1 MIFDD
6 LNDDNFLMYA
16 MKEYNDIQ
24 CTDIEEFYDD
34 LKKIKYIKRLF
45 NIYKNN
51 GQLKERLILNHLI
64 VFYNVFPLQSGTRIL
79 FYKIERDFWPMLK
92 TFLVFLDRMPE
103 TIDSIRGEM
112 IFDDLNEGNFLMYS
126 MKEYNNIQCVDIE
139 EFYDDLKKIK
149 YIKRLFNIYLNDG
162 QLKERLILNHLIV
175 FYNVFPIQA
184 GTRILFY
191 KIEEQF
197 WPMLKTFLIFLDRMP
212 DKIESIRGKTILAT
226 DIKLDDGIVTRLRTI
241 KV

>member
-16 MKEYNDIQ
+16 MREYNNMQ
-24 CTDIEEFYDD
+24 CTDVEEFYDD

-45 NIYKNN
+45 NIYKNT

-64 VFYNVFPLQSGTRIL
+64 VFYNVFS
-79 FYKIERDFWPMLK
+79 
-92 TFLVFLDRMPE
+92 V
-103 TIDSIRGEM
+103 
-112 IFDDLNEGNFLMYS
+112 
-126 MKEYNNIQCVDIE
+126 
-139 EFYDDLKKIK
+139 
-149 YIKRLFNIYLNDG
+149 
-162 QLKERLILNHLIV
+162 
-175 FYNVFPIQA
+175 QA

-191 KIEEQF
+191 KIEKDF

-212 DKIESIRGKTILAT
+212 EKIDSIRGETIRAS
-226 DIKLDDGIVTRLRTI
+226 DIQLDDGIVTRLRSI

>member
-1 MIFDD
+1 MAKEKTVTADEFRAERDKLEKDRSMLNERLQALNAEREKTMQQLVMTAGALQTVNAFIDRIDPELILKMRSICLQVIRMKFDD
-6 LNDDNFLMYA
+6 LTEESFLMFA
-16 MKEYNDIQ
+16 MREYNNMQ

-45 NIYKNN
+45 NIYKN
-51 GQLKERLILNHLI
+51 
-64 VFYNVFPLQSGTRIL
+64 
-79 FYKIERDFWPMLK
+79 
-92 TFLVFLDRMPE
+92 
-103 TIDSIRGEM
+103 
-112 IFDDLNEGNFLMYS
+112 
-126 MKEYNNIQCVDIE
+126 
-139 EFYDDLKKIK
+139 
-149 YIKRLFNIYLNDG
+149 DG
-162 QLKERLILNHLIV
+162 QLKERLILNHLITW
-175 FYNVFPIQA
+175 YNVFPVQA

-212 DKIESIRGKTILAT
+212 DKIESIRGKTILST

>member
-6 LNDDNFLMYA
+6 LNDDNFLMFA

-45 NIYKNN
+45 NIYINT

-64 VFYNVFPLQSGTRIL
+64 VFYNVFP
-79 FYKIERDFWPMLK
+79 
-92 TFLVFLDRMPE
+92 V
-103 TIDSIRGEM
+103 
-112 IFDDLNEGNFLMYS
+112 
-126 MKEYNNIQCVDIE
+126 
-139 EFYDDLKKIK
+139 
-149 YIKRLFNIYLNDG
+149 
-162 QLKERLILNHLIV
+162 
-175 FYNVFPIQA
+175 QA

-191 KIEEQF
+191 KIEKDF

-212 DKIESIRGKTILAT
+212 ETVESIRGETLRST
-226 DIKLDDGIVTRLRTI
+226 DIQLDDGIVTRLRTI

>member
-1 MIFDD
+1 
-6 LNDDNFLMYA
+6 
-16 MKEYNDIQ
+16 MK
-24 CTDIEEFYDD
+24 
-34 LKKIKYIKRLF
+34 
-45 NIYKNN
+45 
-51 GQLKERLILNHLI
+51 
-64 VFYNVFPLQSGTRIL
+64 
-79 FYKIERDFWPMLK
+79 
-92 TFLVFLDRMPE
+92 
-103 TIDSIRGEM
+103 
-112 IFDDLNEGNFLMYS
+112 FDDLNEGTFLMYS

-139 EFYDDLKKIK
+139 EYYDDLKKIK

-191 KIEEQF
+191 KIEEHF
-197 WPMLKTFLIFLDRMP
+197 WPMLKTFLIFLERMP
-212 DKIESIRGKTILAT
+212 DKIESIRGKTILST

>member
-16 MKEYNDIQ
+16 MREYNNMQ

-45 NIYKNN
+45 NIYKNT

-64 VFYNVFPLQSGTRIL
+64 VFYNVFS
-79 FYKIERDFWPMLK
+79 
-92 TFLVFLDRMPE
+92 V
-103 TIDSIRGEM
+103 
-112 IFDDLNEGNFLMYS
+112 
-126 MKEYNNIQCVDIE
+126 
-139 EFYDDLKKIK
+139 
-149 YIKRLFNIYLNDG
+149 
-162 QLKERLILNHLIV
+162 
-175 FYNVFPIQA
+175 QA

-191 KIEEQF
+191 KIEKDF

-212 DKIESIRGKTILAT
+212 EKIDSIRGETVRASDIL
-226 DIKLDDGIVTRLRTI
+226 LDDGIITRLRSI

>member
-6 LNDDNFLMYA
+6 ITDDNFLMFA

-45 NIYKNN
+45 NIYKNT

-64 VFYNVFPLQSGTRIL
+64 VFYNVFPV
-79 FYKIERDFWPMLK
+79 Y
-92 TFLVFLDRMPE
+92 
-103 TIDSIRGEM
+103 
-112 IFDDLNEGNFLMYS
+112 
-126 MKEYNNIQCVDIE
+126 
-139 EFYDDLKKIK
+139 
-149 YIKRLFNIYLNDG
+149 
-162 QLKERLILNHLIV
+162 
-175 FYNVFPIQA
+175 A

-191 KIEEQF
+191 KIEEHF

-212 DKIESIRGKTILAT
+212 DKIESIRGKTVLST
-226 DIKLDDGIVTRLRTI
+226 DIKMDDGIITRLRTI
-241 KV
+241 KA

>member
-1 MIFDD
+1 
-6 LNDDNFLMYA
+6 
-16 MKEYNDIQ
+16 MK
-24 CTDIEEFYDD
+24 
-34 LKKIKYIKRLF
+34 
-45 NIYKNN
+45 
-51 GQLKERLILNHLI
+51 
-64 VFYNVFPLQSGTRIL
+64 
-79 FYKIERDFWPMLK
+79 
-92 TFLVFLDRMPE
+92 
-103 TIDSIRGEM
+103 
-112 IFDDLNEGNFLMYS
+112 FDDLNEGNFLMFS
-126 MKEYNNIQCVDIE
+126 MKEYNNIQCIDIE

-162 QLKERLILNHLIV
+162 LLKERLILNHLIV
-175 FYNVFPIQA
+175 FYNVFSIQA

-212 DKIESIRGKTILAT
+212 DKIESIRGEIILST

>member
-6 LNDDNFLMYA
+6 LNDDNFLMFA

-64 VFYNVFPLQSGTRIL
+64 IFYNVFS
-79 FYKIERDFWPMLK
+79 
-92 TFLVFLDRMPE
+92 V
-103 TIDSIRGEM
+103 
-112 IFDDLNEGNFLMYS
+112 
-126 MKEYNNIQCVDIE
+126 
-139 EFYDDLKKIK
+139 
-149 YIKRLFNIYLNDG
+149 
-162 QLKERLILNHLIV
+162 
-175 FYNVFPIQA
+175 QA

-191 KIEEQF
+191 KIEKDF

-212 DKIESIRGKTILAT
+212 EKIDSIRGETIRAS
-226 DIKLDDGIVTRLRTI
+226 DIQLDDGIVTRLRSI

>member
-16 MKEYNDIQ
+16 MKEYNDVQ

-64 VFYNVFPLQSGTRIL
+64 VFYNVFS
-79 FYKIERDFWPMLK
+79 
-92 TFLVFLDRMPE
+92 V
-103 TIDSIRGEM
+103 
-112 IFDDLNEGNFLMYS
+112 
-126 MKEYNNIQCVDIE
+126 
-139 EFYDDLKKIK
+139 
-149 YIKRLFNIYLNDG
+149 
-162 QLKERLILNHLIV
+162 
-175 FYNVFPIQA
+175 QA

-191 KIEEQF
+191 KIEKDF
-197 WPMLKTFLIFLDRMP
+197 WPILKTFLIFLDRMP
-212 DKIESIRGKTILAT
+212 EKIDSIRGETVRASDIL
-226 DIKLDDGIVTRLRTI
+226 LDDGIITRLRSI

>member
-1 MIFDD
+1 MIFND
-6 LNDDNFLMYA
+6 LTEENFLMFS
-16 MKEYNDIQ
+16 MREYNNMQ
-24 CTDIEEFYDD
+24 CTDIEEFHDD

-45 NIYKNN
+45 NIYK
-51 GQLKERLILNHLI
+51 
-64 VFYNVFPLQSGTRIL
+64 
-79 FYKIERDFWPMLK
+79 
-92 TFLVFLDRMPE
+92 
-103 TIDSIRGEM
+103 
-112 IFDDLNEGNFLMYS
+112 
-126 MKEYNNIQCVDIE
+126 
-139 EFYDDLKKIK
+139 
-149 YIKRLFNIYLNDG
+149 NDG

-175 FYNVFPIQA
+175 FYNVFPAYA

-212 DKIESIRGKTILAT
+212 DKIESIRGKTILST

>member
-1 MIFDD
+1 
-6 LNDDNFLMYA
+6 
-16 MKEYNDIQ
+16 MK
-24 CTDIEEFYDD
+24 
-34 LKKIKYIKRLF
+34 
-45 NIYKNN
+45 
-51 GQLKERLILNHLI
+51 
-64 VFYNVFPLQSGTRIL
+64 
-79 FYKIERDFWPMLK
+79 
-92 TFLVFLDRMPE
+92 
-103 TIDSIRGEM
+103 
-112 IFDDLNEGNFLMYS
+112 FDDLNEGNFLMFS

-139 EFYDDLKKIK
+139 EYYDDLKKIK

-212 DKIESIRGKTILAT
+212 DKIESIRGKTILST
-226 DIKLDDGIVTRLRTI
+226 DIKLDEGIVTRLRTI

>member
-6 LNDDNFLMYA
+6 LNDDNFLMFA

-45 NIYKNN
+45 NIYKNT

-64 VFYNVFPLQSGTRIL
+64 VFFNVFPIQSGTRIL
-79 FYKIERDFWPMLK
+79 FYKIEK
-92 TFLVFLDRMPE
+92 
-103 TIDSIRGEM
+103 S
-112 IFDDLNEGNFLMYS
+112 
-126 MKEYNNIQCVDIE
+126 
-139 EFYDDLKKIK
+139 
-149 YIKRLFNIYLNDG
+149 
-162 QLKERLILNHLIV
+162 
-175 FYNVFPIQA
+175 
-184 GTRILFY
+184 
-191 KIEEQF
+191 F

-212 DKIESIRGKTILAT
+212 ETIDSIRGETIRT
-226 DIKLDDGIVTRLRTI
+226 SDIQLDEGIVTRLRSI

>member
-6 LNDDNFLMYA
+6 LNDDNFLMFA

-64 VFYNVFPLQSGTRIL
+64 VFYNVFPIQAGTRIL
-79 FYKIERDFWPMLK
+79 FYKIEKDFLPMLK
-92 TFLVFLDRMPE
+92 TFLIFLDRMPE
-103 TIDSIRGEM
+103 TIDSIRGET
-112 IFDDLNEGNFLMYS
+112 IRAA
-126 MKEYNNIQCVDIE
+126 DI
-139 EFYDDLKKIK
+139 L
-149 YIKRLFNIYLNDG
+149 
-162 QLKERLILNHLIV
+162 
-175 FYNVFPIQA
+175 
-184 GTRILFY
+184 
-191 KIEEQF
+191 
-197 WPMLKTFLIFLDRMP
+197 
-212 DKIESIRGKTILAT
+212 
-226 DIKLDDGIVTRLRTI
+226 LDDGIVTRLRTI

>member
-1 MIFDD
+1 
-6 LNDDNFLMYA
+6 
-16 MKEYNDIQ
+16 MK
-24 CTDIEEFYDD
+24 
-34 LKKIKYIKRLF
+34 
-45 NIYKNN
+45 
-51 GQLKERLILNHLI
+51 
-64 VFYNVFPLQSGTRIL
+64 
-79 FYKIERDFWPMLK
+79 
-92 TFLVFLDRMPE
+92 
-103 TIDSIRGEM
+103 
-112 IFDDLNEGNFLMYS
+112 FDDLNEGNFLMYS
-126 MKEYNNIQCVDIE
+126 MKEYNNIQCIDIE

-175 FYNVFPIQA
+175 FYNVFSIQA

-191 KIEEQF
+191 KIEEHF

-212 DKIESIRGKTILAT
+212 DKIESIRGKTILST

>member
-1 MIFDD
+1 
-6 LNDDNFLMYA
+6 
-16 MKEYNDIQ
+16 MK
-24 CTDIEEFYDD
+24 
-34 LKKIKYIKRLF
+34 
-45 NIYKNN
+45 
-51 GQLKERLILNHLI
+51 
-64 VFYNVFPLQSGTRIL
+64 
-79 FYKIERDFWPMLK
+79 
-92 TFLVFLDRMPE
+92 
-103 TIDSIRGEM
+103 
-112 IFDDLNEGNFLMYS
+112 FDDLNEGNFLMFS

-139 EFYDDLKKIK
+139 EYYDDLKKIK

-191 KIEEQF
+191 KIEEHF
-197 WPMLKTFLIFLDRMP
+197 WPMLKTFLIFLERMP
-212 DKIESIRGKTILAT
+212 NKIESIRGKIILST